1 MRAGK
6 NQREGLA
13 ADAIR
18 RVLSE
23 DRQDLLRFIAR
34 RISNAQD
41 AEEVLQRFILKA
53 LDRAGDLRDVTS
65 VRGWL
70 SKVLASTIAD
80 HLRRARRAG
89 RREVALDE
97 TALSVPV
104 PDPEIEQAICA
115 CLYKLLPTL
124 VPAHAQVIWRI
135 DILGD
140 RREDIAKELGVS
152 ANNLA
157 VRLHRA
163 RMALKKRLQEM
174 CLSCPVEGFF
184 DCGCEPKRS
193 GQISRN
199 RPREAASLSRR

>member
-1 MRAGK
+1 MRSGRNQPDGK
-6 NQREGLA
+6 A
-13 ADAIR
+13 ADAVR

-23 DRQDLLRFIAR
+23 DREDLLRFIAR

-41 AEEVLQRFILKA
+41 AEEILQRFILKA
-53 LDRAGDLRDVTS
+53 LDRAGDLRDIVS

-80 HLRRARRAG
+80 HLRRVRRVR

-124 VPAHAQVIWRI
+124 VSAHAQVIWRI

-140 RREDIAKELGVS
+140 RREDIAKEFGVS
-152 ANNLA
+152 PNNLA

-174 CLSCPVEGFF
+174 CPSCRVEGFF
-184 DCGCEPKRS
+184 DCGCERKRS
-193 GQISRN
+193 EGIVCNRSRV
-199 RPREAASLSRR
+199 AASI